1 MTKKFWQF
9 KKDLWNLEHE
19 NKVKYVQIWEDLP
32 KRPTKI
38 SKLLNLYSKSKLFT
52 KPVNISYA
60 VIMGLLNIG
69 N

>member
-1 MTKKFWQF
+1 MKIKSNMSNF
-9 KKDLWNLEHE
+9 LE
-19 NKVKYVQIWEDLP
+19 LP
-32 KRPTKI
+32 KTPTKI

-60 VIMGLLNIG
+60 VIMGLLNLG